1 MTSSD
6 KAKAGAARP
15 GGAAHGRF
23 IPREELGP
31 FAAWTP
37 GALGGGG
44 AGGAA
49 AAVDD
54 GAHDSDDLRRRL
66 QSARQGGYQDGYR
79 DGLAALES
87 FKQSFAAQMT
97 ARIGDLIARFDADFL
112 GLERRIAESLAEA
125 AIEVARQVVRT
136 ELMINSGVVAQ
147 VAREAVAALLLSARH
162 VAVYVHPDDI
172 ALVQAGA
179 GEALEARGARLLV
192 DTTVERGGMRVESDI
207 GCIDATLATRWRLA
221 CASLG
226 VTARALDDEQ
236 DGAA

>member
-6 KAKAGAARP
+6 KAKAAPARP
-15 GGAAHGRF
+15 GGSAHNRF

-37 GALGGGG
+37 GALGGS
-44 AGGAA
+44 GAA
-49 AAVDD
+49 APDD

-112 GLERRIAESLAEA
+112 ALERRIAEAVAEA

-136 ELMINSGVVAQ
+136 ELMLNAGVVAQ

-162 VAVYVHPDDI
+162 VTVYVHPDDI

-179 GEALEARGARLLV
+179 GEALEARAARLLA
-192 DTTVERGGMRVESDI
+192 DATVERGGVRVESDI
-207 GCIDATLATRWRLA
+207 GRIDATLATRWRLA

-226 VTARALDDEQ
+226 VTARALDDAQE
-236 DGAA
+236 GAA